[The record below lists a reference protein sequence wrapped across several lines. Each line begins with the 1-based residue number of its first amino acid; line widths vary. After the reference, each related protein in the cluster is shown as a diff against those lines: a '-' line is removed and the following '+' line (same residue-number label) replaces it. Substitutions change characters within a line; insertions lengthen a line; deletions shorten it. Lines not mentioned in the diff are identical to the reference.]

1 MSGPIAKRLK
11 IGINVEH
18 AKRLIAGKPIAI
30 KVPSGT
36 EIVELSFSFPVVHSD
51 SGKSLFDGI
60 AKTMD
65 VFFNGRSA

>member
-1 MSGPIAKRLK
+1 LPIAKRIK
-11 IGINVEH
+11 IGINAEH
-18 AKRLIAGKPIAI
+18 AKRLMDGKPIAV

-36 EIVELSFSFPVVHSD
+36 EIVELSFSFPVKSD